1 MVPIEVGIM
10 NQHDR
15 DNLDF
20 LLNAS
25 PEVIKDWYEQMD
37 DDDIQYAFELLEAY
51 ARELAAEE
59 LAANFAD
66 RNILI
71 MPLTKT
77 VH

>member
-1 MVPIEVGIM
+1 M

-25 PEVIKDWYEQMD
+25 PEVIEDWYEQMS
-37 DDDIQYAFELLEAY
+37 DDDIEYAFELL
-51 ARELAAEE
+51 AEYSQE
-59 LAANFAD
+59 LAANELAASLAD

-71 MPLTKT
+71 MPLSETM
-77 VH
+77 H

>member
-1 MVPIEVGIM
+1 M

-25 PEVIKDWYEQMD
+25 PEVIQDWYEQMD
-37 DDDIQYAFELLEAY
+37 EDDILYAFELLEAY
-51 ARELAAEE
+51 SQELEIE
-59 LAANFAD
+59 GLATKLAD
-66 RNILI
+66 KNIVI
-71 MPLTKT
+71 APFTNT